1 MNFEALLKKKR
12 EAELLRGQMERN
24 ALRSFEQDF
33 LIEYTHNSTAIEGN
47 TLTLLQTKVVLEDGI
62 SVGGKTLREI
72 YEVVNHGKAFAYVQ
86 KCISEGPAVDRK
98 YR

>member
-12 EAELLRGQMERN
+12 EVEVLRGQMERN

-47 TLTLLQTKVVLEDGI
+47 TLTLIQTKVCLLYT
-62 SVGGKTLREI
+62 SPSPR
-72 YEVVNHGKAFAYVQ
+72 
-86 KCISEGPAVDRK
+86 DRG
-98 YR
+98 

>member
-33 LIEYTHNSTAIEGN
+33 LIEYTHNSTERPCARSMKSSITEK
-47 TLTLLQTKVVLEDGI
+47 LLHMSRNVF
-62 SVGGKTLREI
+62 LRA
-72 YEVVNHGKAFAYVQ
+72 G
-86 KCISEGPAVDRK
+86 R
-98 YR
+98 

>member
-33 LIEYTHNSTAIEGN
+33 LICLLYTSDAADE
-47 TLTLLQTKVVLEDGI
+47 L
-62 SVGGKTLREI
+62 
-72 YEVVNHGKAFAYVQ
+72 
-86 KCISEGPAVDRK
+86 
-98 YR
+98 

>member
-47 TLTLLQTKVVLEDGI
+47 TLTLLPVSYTHLGI
-62 SVGGKTLREI
+62 FYTARARIFSHR
-72 YEVVNHGKAFAYVQ
+72 VNSAGMGMKAV
-86 KCISEGPAVDRK
+86 
-98 YR
+98 

>member
-12 EAELLRGQMERN
+12 EVELLRGQMERN

-47 TLTLLQTKVVLEDGI
+47 TLTLLQT
-62 SVGGKTLREI
+62 
-72 YEVVNHGKAFAYVQ
+72 
-86 KCISEGPAVDRK
+86 
-98 YR
+98 

>member
-33 LIEYTHNSTAIEGN
+33 LIEYTHNSTAIGN
-47 TLTLLQTKVVLEDGI
+47 QLLRL
-62 SVGGKTLREI
+62 
-72 YEVVNHGKAFAYVQ
+72 
-86 KCISEGPAVDRK
+86 
-98 YR
+98 